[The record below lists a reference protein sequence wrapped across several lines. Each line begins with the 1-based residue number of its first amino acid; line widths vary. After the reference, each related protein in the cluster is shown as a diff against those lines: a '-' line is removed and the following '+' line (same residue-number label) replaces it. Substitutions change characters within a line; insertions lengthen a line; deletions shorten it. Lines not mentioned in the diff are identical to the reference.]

1 MKLGPNVIDIPFA
14 IDIQLHKLIN
24 FKAFSKE
31 LTISRAFRLDDFDN
45 HLFFT

>member
-1 MKLGPNVIDIPFA
+1 MKLGPDAIDIPFA

-31 LTISRAFRLDDFDN
+31 LTISRGFQII
-45 HLFFT
+45 